1 MTWFGLLLTILLT
14 PIVIIVGWA
23 LVLLVADLFRD
34 GPGPPQVCAC
44 GRRVLMDDM
53 VLKHHG
59 DQMVHSRV
67 LCQPFREWV
76 EP

>member
-1 MTWFGLLLTILLT
+1 VNWFGLLLVILLT
-14 PIVIIVGWA
+14 P
-23 LVLLVADLFRD
+23 VLICGLWLVAILIADALKPD
-34 GPGPPQVCAC
+34 PPQVCAC
-44 GRRVLMDDM
+44 GRRVLVDDR